1 MTQTAP
7 EHATAQPPAGGIE
20 QILDTMISL
29 TRLGPLHRAIVAGSD
44 SMEFYLALRRRGFM
58 RVTTPELCRAPKAQH
73 AVALVTG
80 LSPTD
85 LTDNVLDQLSPYL
98 ATHARL
104 ALLVGTGNN
113 GAKIRAK
120 LERLG
125 FRIEAGVRCE
135 RGLVL
140 FADRQDFAQMRQA
153 A

>member
-1 MTQTAP
+1 M
-7 EHATAQPPAGGIE
+7 E

-29 TRLGPLHRAIVAGSD
+29 TRLGPLHRAIVAGRD
-44 SMEFYLALRRRGFM
+44 GMGFYLALRRRGFV

-73 AVALVTG
+73 AVGLVAG
-80 LSPTD
+80 LSPAGM
-85 LTDNVLDQLSPYL
+85 TDNLLDQLSPYL

-104 ALLVGTGNN
+104 ALLVGTGND
-113 GAKIRAK
+113 GLKIRAK

-135 RGLVL
+135 QGLVL